1 MNNNILISIVIPTYN
16 RSKYLLKILDI
27 LKSNSINFYRYEIII
42 CDSFSRDHVCSKINA
57 FKTRY
62 QNLNISYVNLHK
74 NIHSLKRNLGTNI
87 AKGKYI
93 IYLDDDCFPDKD
105 FLKDYYNIFCLNK
118 NNNNIYCGSVDY
130 KEDSKISNFLKYR
143 KSRHFVINKKQKISK
158 DNLDPSKI
166 VTMNMGFKKNYRI
179 LKTKLF
185 NKNFNSYGFED
196 YEFAYRMLENGFN
209 IKACSVLIYHNDKRG
224 FELYL
229 NKIRFLAYQSM
240 KYLVQINYNA
250 AQKNR
255 FYILENNF
263 ITKFLLKFF
272 FVNFILNISIKV
284 LIFLE
289 KKIFY
294 FPLIYK
300 IGIAISYLLGCFD
313 RKKDYK
319 DGPRVK
325 KWYI

>member
-42 CDSFSRDHVCSKINA
+42 CDSFSKDHVRSKIEA
-57 FKTRY
+57 FKSCY
-62 QNLNISYVNLHK
+62 NNLNISYINLHK
-74 NIHSLKRNLGTNI
+74 NIHSLKRNFGTNI

-93 IYLDDDCFPDKD
+93 IYLDDDCFPDKY
-105 FLKDYYNIFCLNK
+105 FLKDYYNIFCSNK

-130 KEDSKISNFLKYR
+130 KEELKINNFLKYR
-143 KSRHFVINKKQKISK
+143 RSRHFVINKKQKILK

-166 VTMNMGFKKNYRI
+166 VTMNMGFQKNNRI
-179 LKTKLF
+179 LNTKLF

-196 YEFAYRMLENGFN
+196 YEFAYRISQNGFN

-224 FELYL
+224 FDLYL

-240 KYLVQINYNA
+240 KYLIKINYKA
-250 AQKNR
+250 AEKNR
-255 FYILENNF
+255 FFILENNC
-263 ITKFLLKFF
+263 IIKFLLRFSF
-272 FVNFILNISIKV
+272 INFILKASINV

-294 FPLIYK
+294 LPVIYK
-300 IGIAISYLLGCFD
+300 ISIAISYLLGCFD
-313 RKKDYK
+313 RKKGYK
-319 DGPRVK
+319 DVSRTK